1 MSTNQFYFSQ
11 SKVKFINY
19 NYNRGVFFDEKKK
32 RFVDFDDMDNL
43 TYENYNK
50 PFITVNIT
58 YIISYIISTVLIC
71 LVTEVS
77 STMLTYTKWLSLT
90 CT

>member
-1 MSTNQFYFSQ
+1 MSTNQFYFTQ
-11 SKVKFINY
+11 SKVKFVNY

-50 PFITVNIT
+50 PFITVTIFFT
-58 YIISYIISTVLIC
+58 KISTVLIC

-77 STMLTYTKWLSLT
+77 STTLTYTKWLSLT
-90 CT
+90 CTS